1 MDNVIKYTKAKYP
14 SFVSYNER
22 LRTYIDGEWPI
33 GLAQRPEPMA
43 EAGFCYLG
51 HGDRVQCFYCGEI
64 IHQWLPKDTPWKEHA
79 KWNSNCTFLNLIK
92 SPEYVRKVNGCFQVS
107 STNNNDPVK
116 NEYVRDANEGIEMRI
131 PQTKLQILKYN
142 LFTSRKCKLL
152 TRKSTQLSEENLKLK
167 QERLC
172 KICFD
177 REATFVLI
185 PCGHFVSCNL
195 CSSSLSNC
203 PICRSNIKEF
213 VKTYR

>member
-51 HGDRVQCFYCGEI
+51 YGDRVQCFYCGEI
-64 IHQWLPKDTPWKEHA
+64 IHQWLPTDTPWMEHA
-79 KWNSNCTFLNLIK
+79 KWSPYCTFLNLIK
-92 SPEYVRKVNGCFQVS
+92 SPEYIRKVNVCLQVS
-107 STNNNDPVK
+107 LTKNDYPIM
-116 NEYVRDANEGIEMRI
+116 NEYVCDVNEGIEMKI
-131 PQTKLQILKYN
+131 PKTKLQILKYN

-152 TRKSTQLSEENLKLK
+152 SRKSIQLSEENQKIK
-167 QERLC
+167 EERIC

-177 REATFVLI
+177 RETSIVLI
-185 PCGHFVSCNL
+185 PCGHFVSCKI
-195 CSSSLSNC
+195 CSLSLSDC
-203 PICRSNIKEF
+203 PICRSEIKEF